1 MAVIRIGLSGGI
13 GCGKSEANAVFRSLG
28 APVVDADEIARELT
42 APGRPELDEIAAA
55 FGAGI
60 IGGDGALDRAR
71 LREII
76 FSDDDARRRLNAIL
90 HPRVRRETEKRV
102 LALAADNACCIIT
115 APLLIEAGMSDLAD
129 VVVVIDCDEET
140 RVRRIVA
147 RDGGDAAQAKRI
159 IAAQAG
165 AEERLRAADIV
176 IDNRGDREQLRRK
189 IERLHRKLLEN
200 SAWRGQDLIRRIR

>member
-42 APGRPELDEIAAA
+42 APGRPELGEIAAA
-55 FGAGI
+55 FGAGVL
-60 IGGDGALDRAR
+60 GGDGALNRAR
-71 LREII
+71 LREMI

-90 HPRVRRETEKRV
+90 HPRVRHETEQRV
-102 LALAADNACCIIT
+102 LALAEGNAYCVIT

-147 RDGGDAAQAKRI
+147 RDGGDAAQARRI

-165 AEERLRAADIV
+165 AEERLQAADIV
-176 IDNRGDREQLRRK
+176 IDNRAGKEQLRQK
-189 IERLHRKLLEN
+189 IAQLHRKLLEN
-200 SAWRGQDLIRRIR
+200 SALRGQDLISRIR